1 MHACMHYNHA
11 LFNRVR
17 RISYTTYQS
26 VLKKRKDR
34 FCCKGYYGIPNYC
47 KGTVNQKTFRQSNYV
62 ATACRLKILLVS

>member
-1 MHACMHYNHA
+1 MHYYNHA

-34 FCCKGYYGIPNYC
+34 FCCKGYYGNPNYC
-47 KGTVNQKTFRQSNYV
+47 KGTVILDK
-62 ATACRLKILLVS
+62 ATSYCM